1 MSNGKPLQLANLSV
15 LVVEDEPLVAMALA
29 DELECAQA
37 RVIGPVASV
46 AQALEILQKQT
57 PDAAI
62 LDVDLSGVSV
72 GPAADWLS
80 KRGIPFIFATG
91 LDRISLTGRLADI
104 PVCAKPVPAAE
115 VISLL
120 AQTVH
125 DNRAAEMQTLSRKS
139 ATSSICQ
146 PARKSDWAPPWPTSA
161 DHEFTR
167 PKEAGTEP
175 APPT

>member
-1 MSNGKPLQLANLSV
+1 MNNGEILQLRNLSV

-29 DELECAQA
+29 DELERAQA

-46 AQALEILQKQT
+46 SQAFEILQKQT

-62 LDVDLSGVSV
+62 LDVDLGGVSV
-72 GPAADWLS
+72 GPTADWLS

-91 LDRISLTGRLADI
+91 LDRTSLTGRFADI
-104 PVCAKPVPAAE
+104 PICTKPVPAAE

-125 DNRAAEMQTLSRKS
+125 DNWAAELQTLSRTS
-139 ATSSICQ
+139 ATS
-146 PARKSDWAPPWPTSA
+146 
-161 DHEFTR
+161 
-167 PKEAGTEP
+167 
-175 APPT
+175 